1 MSVSS
6 LAKKKSL
13 GRYSWFM
20 RRKIIKKF
28 KSSTFY
34 ASTKVLSPRDQK
46 KIYLVALV
54 QIFMGF
60 VDLAGVAVIGVLGAL
75 AVNGIQ
81 SKGPGDRVAKVLDIL
96 GLENQTFQTQAAI
109 LGIVATVLLLGR
121 TIFSVFFTRR
131 TLFFL
136 SHKGAKA
143 SAELISKLLSQSLLD
158 IQSRT
163 SQQTLFAVTSGVSV
177 IMLGV
182 IGTAVTIVADTSL
195 LLILSI
201 GLFIVDPTMAIGTIL
216 TFGLIGIILYRLL
229 NIRAKT
235 LGAKNTHLTIASNE
249 KILEVLTSYRE
260 SVVHNRRDYYA
271 QEIGAMRFKLGN
283 VLAENAFIPYISKY
297 VIESSLVFGG
307 LLLSAVQ
314 FLVQDAAHAV
324 ATLTIFMAAGSRI
337 APAALRLQQGAL
349 AIKGSLASV
358 KPTLELMKSLET
370 VNLSARSEVAPD
382 VEHMGFNPT
391 VEMTDVFFKY
401 PNADAAALEGQ
412 SFSIKAGC
420 SVAIVGSTGAGKTTA
435 VDLLLG
441 LLEPE
446 SGSVLISGLNPED
459 AIVKWP
465 GAISYVPQDVV
476 ISNGTIRENVGL
488 GFNSEHVNEK
498 LVWDAINLAQLDSYV
513 NSLPLGL
520 ETQVGERGTRMSGGQ
535 RQRLGIARALFTRPK
550 LLVLDEATSA
560 LDGETEAA
568 ISQAVQQLRGTVT
581 VIMIAHRLS
590 TVRNADSVI
599 YMDKGKVIAIGSFEE
614 VRAKVPD
621 FDRQAKLMGL

>member
-1 MSVSS
+1 MG
-6 LAKKKSL
+6 
-13 GRYSWFM
+13 GRFN
-20 RRKIIKKF
+20 KNF
-28 KSSTFY
+28 KASTFY
-34 ASTKVLSPRDQK
+34 AATKVLSLRDRK

-60 VDLAGVAVIGVLGAL
+60 VDLAGVATIGILGAL

-81 SKGPGDRVAKVLDIL
+81 SKGPGDRVSNVLDIL
-96 GLENQTFQTQAAI
+96 GLGNQTFQTQAAV
-109 LGIVATVLLLGR
+109 LGIIATALLLGR
-121 TIFSVFFTRR
+121 TIFSIFFTRR

-143 SAELISKLLSQSLLD
+143 SADLISKLLSQSLLD

-163 SQQTLFAVTSGVSV
+163 SQETLFAVTSGVSV

-201 GLFIVDPTMAIGTIL
+201 GLFIVDTSMAVGTVL
-216 TFGLIGIILYRLL
+216 TFGLIGVILYKLL

-235 LGAKNTHLTIASNE
+235 LGAKNTQLAIASNE

-260 SVVHNRRDYYA
+260 TVVHNRRDYYA
-271 QEIGAMRFKLGN
+271 QEIGGMRYKLGG
-283 VLAENAFIPYISKY
+283 VLAENAFLPYISKY

-324 ATLTIFMAAGSRI
+324 ATLTIFIAAGSRI

-358 KPTLELMKSLET
+358 KPTLDLMKSLEN
-370 VNLSARSEVAPD
+370 VNLSAPSDVAPD
-382 VEHMGFNPT
+382 VEHIGFNSA
-391 VEMTDVFFKY
+391 VEITDVFFRY
-401 PNADAAALEGQ
+401 PNAESAALDGQ
-412 SFSIKAGC
+412 SYSIREGT

-435 VDLLLG
+435 VDVLLG
-441 LLEPE
+441 LLVPE
-446 SGSVLISGLNPED
+446 RGSVLISGLKPED

-488 GFNSEHVNEK
+488 GFNFKYVNEE
-498 LVWDAINLAQLDSYV
+498 LVWDAIRAAQLDSYV
-513 NSLPLGL
+513 KSLPLGL

-568 ISQAVQQLRGTVT
+568 ISQAVQLLRGNVT

-599 YMDKGKVIAIGSFEE
+599 YMDKGKVIAIGTFEE
-614 VRAKVPD
+614 VRANVPD